1 MATSTIAEQVLC
13 CNDVRS
19 YLLNGRDMYLELR
32 RNTFTAQGT
41 YAKVLCSR
49 CSAFIY
55 GLSIIAQ
62 NISSQ
67 FQVHIPAIKK
77 IRPNVV
83 TIQNLFCYC
92 SSRHFFKIS
101 TTIRRDQY
109 LIVYSGVKHKP
120 AISLYINIAL
130 CYEISLYKC
139 CFIYIKISL
148 YINVVLCIKI
158 GLYITKL
165 TDLYFIIGLHL
176 EIALFI

>member
-62 NISSQ
+62 NSIWSPEIVCDLGSLVTELERLYSILNERLGT
-67 FQVHIPAIKK
+67 FKTENSRYICKYEGNHEARRG
-77 IRPNVV
+77 RPRFSV
-83 TIQNLFCYC
+83 L
-92 SSRHFFKIS
+92 
-101 TTIRRDQY
+101 
-109 LIVYSGVKHKP
+109 GVFH
-120 AISLYINIAL
+120 L
-130 CYEISLYKC
+130 KC
-139 CFIYIKISL
+139 CIGVRVQSQDYPSHEQTRDSL
-148 YINVVLCIKI
+148 LSFVQLRK
-158 GLYITKL
+158 GHK
-165 TDLYFIIGLHL
+165 
-176 EIALFI
+176 